1 VSAKDMGHD
10 WSESADVVVLGFGLA
25 GAVSA
30 IVASDQDSSADV
42 LIVEKMPE
50 RFVGGNS
57 RASGQTIF
65 CPTDRDALRR
75 YKMAMDEP
83 NPLPGP
89 VLEAWLDEVVVLE
102 GWLTT
107 MASAVGHRYVHT
119 NRGNANSVLVE
130 FPEFP
135 GSECVKFNS
144 TIEPNPSG
152 VWNCFHRHVEK
163 RRIRTLFESAATKL
177 VQDPDTRE
185 VLGVEV
191 TSGSVRRA
199 IRAKRGVV
207 LCTGGFENNLAMQR
221 NLWGV
226 DRVYTLGTPGNTGDG
241 LKMLQRAGA
250 DLWHVRNVT
259 QSGGFWPAFKVPEFE
274 AAFMRRS
281 RLTHFSFIEIARDGR
296 RFNNETTPYR
306 LRHAKQLIHGRWV
319 DAPHAYVTPAYM
331 IMDKAMMDAA
341 PLVGWFSHPIGW
353 NSVVLGYE
361 WSADN
366 RKELGSGWIKQC
378 DSIAAI
384 AQETGIKEATL
395 GRTIAEYNQS
405 SAEGIDREFGRPAG
419 EMLPL
424 AGPPYFVIEI
434 VPAIVSTTGG
444 GRRNAH
450 GQVLDHDGRVIP
462 RLYEAGELGAA
473 NPNLYQSG
481 AFLTDCLAFGRIA
494 GRNAVRERPWAN

>member
-163 RRIRTLFESAATKL
+163 RRIRTLF
-177 VQDPDTRE
+177 
-185 VLGVEV
+185 
-191 TSGSVRRA
+191 SGSPRR
-199 IRAKRGVV
+199 
-207 LCTGGFENNLAMQR
+207 
-221 NLWGV
+221 
-226 DRVYTLGTPGNTGDG
+226 
-241 LKMLQRAGA
+241 
-250 DLWHVRNVT
+250 
-259 QSGGFWPAFKVPEFE
+259 
-274 AAFMRRS
+274 
-281 RLTHFSFIEIARDGR
+281 
-296 RFNNETTPYR
+296 
-306 LRHAKQLIHGRWV
+306 
-319 DAPHAYVTPAYM
+319 
-331 IMDKAMMDAA
+331 
-341 PLVGWFSHPIGW
+341 
-353 NSVVLGYE
+353 
-361 WSADN
+361 
-366 RKELGSGWIKQC
+366 
-378 DSIAAI
+378 
-384 AQETGIKEATL
+384 
-395 GRTIAEYNQS
+395 
-405 SAEGIDREFGRPAG
+405 
-419 EMLPL
+419 
-424 AGPPYFVIEI
+424 
-434 VPAIVSTTGG
+434 
-444 GRRNAH
+444 
-450 GQVLDHDGRVIP
+450 
-462 RLYEAGELGAA
+462 
-473 NPNLYQSG
+473 
-481 AFLTDCLAFGRIA
+481 
-494 GRNAVRERPWAN
+494 